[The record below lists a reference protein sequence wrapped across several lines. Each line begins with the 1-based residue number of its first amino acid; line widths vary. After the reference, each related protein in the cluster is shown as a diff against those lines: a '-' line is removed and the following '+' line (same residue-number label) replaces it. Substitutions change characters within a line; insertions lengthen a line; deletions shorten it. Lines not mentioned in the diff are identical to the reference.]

1 MNIKNILSGNAHWQV
16 NKHLSRI
23 FGDLR
28 AAVLLSDFIDSY
40 LFFEEKG
47 QLYERDG
54 LLWFFETC
62 EKTEEKTML
71 SYREQKKCISI
82 LEKHGVIK
90 VGLYGQ
96 PAKLHFSICENKIW
110 QLLNSSIAETANLEL
125 SKTQNYLY
133 KEYKNKEYINQ
144 EKENFKFSQS
154 TKKKDK
160 NLNEQENNSTL
171 LNALPKEE
179 KSCEKKEEKTK
190 DKVNCQKEI
199 IIPKKENK
207 RAKKRKCRDFR

>member
-28 AAVLLSDFIDSY
+28 ASVLLSDFIDSY
-40 LFFEEKG
+40 LFFEEKR
-47 QLYERDG
+47 QLYARDG
-54 LLWFFETC
+54 LLWFFETS

-96 PAKLHFSICENKIW
+96 PAKLHFSICEDKIW

-133 KEYKNKEYINQ
+133 KEYNIKNI
-144 EKENFKFSQS
+144 
-154 TKKKDK
+154 
-160 NLNEQENNSTL
+160 L
-171 LNALPKEE
+171 
-179 KSCEKKEEKTK
+179 
-190 DKVNCQKEI
+190 I
-199 IIPKKENK
+199 
-207 RAKKRKCRDFR
+207 KKRKILNFPNPQKKKMII